1 MRVTEYAEYLSSS
14 TEETEAIGASFAEE
28 MKNKYPGALYFIKLK
43 GPLGAGKTA
52 FTRGVAS
59 VLSPG
64 SRVKS
69 PSYTIVNEYRMGDIP
84 LFHFDLYRLGEGAD
98 LSDIGFNEYTESG
111 HCIIEWS
118 EYLAFDAPC
127 AVTVEITPDGETT
140 RKIGIIYPPQVT
152 E

>member
-1 MRVTEYAEYLSSS
+1 MTKTYRSGCVEDTEN
-14 TEETEAIGASFAEE
+14 IGARFAEE
-28 MKNKYPGALYFIKLK
+28 LNEKYPDALRFIKLE

-69 PSYTIVNEYRMGDIP
+69 PSYTIVNEYRLGDRP

-98 LSDIGFNEYTESG
+98 LSDIGFGEYVDG
-111 HCIIEWS
+111 GDCIIEWS
-118 EYLAFDAPC
+118 EYLSCGEPDGAITVKISPNDDGTR
-127 AVTVEITPDGETT
+127 TVEI
-140 RKIGIIYPPQVT
+140 IYP
-152 E
+152 EDCE